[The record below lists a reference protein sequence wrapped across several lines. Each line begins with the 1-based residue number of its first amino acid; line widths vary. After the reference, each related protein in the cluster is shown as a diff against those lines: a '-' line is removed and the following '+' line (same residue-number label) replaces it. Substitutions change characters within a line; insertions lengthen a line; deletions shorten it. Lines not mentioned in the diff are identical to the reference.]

1 MGSALAAIFLI
12 SVSVLAF
19 REKKKKVT
27 KFNR

>member
-12 SVSVLAF
+12 SVSVLAI
-19 REKKKKVT
+19 REKKKIVT

>member
-12 SVSVLAF
+12 SVSVLAI
-19 REKKKKVT
+19 REKKKVT

>member
-12 SVSVLAF
+12 SVSVLAI
-19 REKKKKVT
+19 REKKKNVT

>member
-12 SVSVLAF
+12 SVSVLAI
-19 REKKKKVT
+19 REKKKKVA

>member
-1 MGSALAAIFLI
+1 MGTALAAIFLI
-12 SVSVLAF
+12 SVSVLAI

>member
-12 SVSVLAF
+12 SVSVLAI

-27 KFNR
+27 KFKR